1 LSPHGGQD
9 AEFLVIS
16 IRNTGKRVMIPARP
30 TQAWLDA
37 NTSLLEVNI
46 WETDT
51 DAYAYLSPI
60 NFVFTVTE
68 FFKREVKPIYK
79 ALTPSILRGNGGRD
93 VLGREEI
100 PDFSY
105 LLSLQIL
112 NEGSIRELNSR
123 LREKGHD
130 EITIERF
137 RPNIIVQGL

>member
-1 LSPHGGQD
+1 
-9 AEFLVIS
+9 
-16 IRNTGKRVMIPARP
+16 MIPARP

>member
-1 LSPHGGQD
+1 ML
-9 AEFLVIS
+9 
-16 IRNTGKRVMIPARP
+16 GK
-30 TQAWLDA
+30 
-37 NTSLLEVNI
+37 
-46 WETDT
+46 
-51 DAYAYLSPI
+51 
-60 NFVFTVTE
+60 
-68 FFKREVKPIYK
+68 
-79 ALTPSILRGNGGRD
+79 
-93 VLGREEI
+93 EEI